1 MIMIGIDTNILLRL
15 LLVEDVEQHRRAKAY
30 ILEHCGRDQPGYIS
44 VIVLCELMWT
54 LHRSYRFDRNK
65 QAQVVQAL
73 LDVENMVVEDHDV
86 VRMALIDFRRSS
98 LGFADCL
105 MGRRNAR
112 AGCQHTITF
121 DEKASRLE
129 SFELLA

>member
-1 MIMIGIDTNILLRL
+1 MIGIDTNILLRL
-15 LLVEDVEQHRRAKAY
+15 LLVEDVGQHRRAKVY
-30 ILEHCGRDQPGYIS
+30 ILEHCTREQPGYIS

-73 LDVENMVVEDHDV
+73 LDVENMVVEDHDL
-86 VRMALIDFRRSS
+86 VRIALTDFRSSS

-112 AGCQHTITF
+112 AGCKHTITF
-121 DEKASRLE
+121 DKAASKLD
-129 SFELLA
+129 SFELPA